1 MRQSMLCEA
10 DLIAKR
16 AALRWLSERHPRWT
30 HQELADAV
38 GMSRSWVSKWLQR
51 LRQADQEDVMA
62 LHSRSRARQTP
73 AASIASQPAVVQRI
87 LEIRTAPPENLQRV
101 PGPEAIL
108 YYLHRDPTLT
118 NAGLR
123 LPRSQTPIWKILRG
137 FGCIA
142 QDRRRKPK
150 PMQPRQ
156 PGEEVQFDLKD
167 GSLVPADP
175 EGKQQHVVEIANFV
189 DAAPRSGCTA
199 RYAVI
204 SMRKPSSRWWPSF
217 SASMVCP
224 ACSPLI
230 MTRAWSAALPDAISP
245 PRWCAFSGVLG

>member
-1 MRQSMLCEA
+1 MLCEA

-118 NAGLR
+118 QAGVR
-123 LPRSQTPIWKILRG
+123 LPRSQTTI
-137 FGCIA
+137 
-142 QDRRRKPK
+142 
-150 PMQPRQ
+150 
-156 PGEEVQFDLKD
+156 
-167 GSLVPADP
+167 
-175 EGKQQHVVEIANFV
+175 
-189 DAAPRSGCTA
+189 
-199 RYAVI
+199 
-204 SMRKPSSRWWPSF
+204 
-217 SASMVCP
+217 
-224 ACSPLI
+224 
-230 MTRAWSAALPDAISP
+230 
-245 PRWCAFSGVLG
+245 